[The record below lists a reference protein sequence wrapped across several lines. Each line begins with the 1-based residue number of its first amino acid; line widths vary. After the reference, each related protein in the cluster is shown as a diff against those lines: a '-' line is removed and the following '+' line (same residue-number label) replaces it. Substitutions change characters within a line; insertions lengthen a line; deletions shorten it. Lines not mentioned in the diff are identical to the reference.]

1 VEAMKKKSKISFCRI
16 VKARV
21 LVLATLSFLLICF
34 LSWGLIKISLF
45 SPTVKQYVQGKDPE
59 TVKTILAKR
68 GQILDRNGIIL
79 AESVDAHSLYANPQA
94 IKDPEMFAA
103 QVSSIV
109 GVPEKT
115 IVEQIKNEKKNG
127 MQFTYIK
134 RKLSTSQMQDILKIR
149 KPFQQDFGFEDDQRR
164 EYPKIQSAASVI
176 GYVGTDNVGLSGLE
190 LTYQNIMN
198 GIPGK
203 KVVYE
208 IFVDD
213 RVPRSSDIIQKPI
226 SGSTIITTLD
236 YALQNLIEGILDKHI
251 YKWSARGGVAI
262 VMNPRTGEILAMA
275 NKPSFDLNQ
284 GHRYIDDPEYLN
296 KAVSLNYEPGS
307 IFKPVIASAALEE
320 GIITPMTLHKCSGSV
335 RVADKTVECMIAHG
349 EQNLADIIRNSCN
362 VSFVGIGM
370 KLRDHMYR
378 YAKRFNFGSALPVE
392 IYGQE
397 KGIIPNP
404 KDWYE
409 TTVATF
415 SFGQGIT
422 ATPLQMITSYATIA
436 NDGNMMKPQIVKELR
451 DHAGNVVEAYEAKV
465 IRRVI
470 SAQTSREMK
479 VVLKNSVQDPRGTHQ
494 ANIPGMSIGGKTGT
508 AKKVVNGEYADDKVI
523 TSFIGF
529 FPVEDPQYVILVTID
544 EPHPSYEAYGSTVA
558 APIFKEIVQWMQ
570 SHMLMQ

>member
-1 VEAMKKKSKISFCRI
+1 MKKKKGISFCRI
-16 VKARV
+16 VKIRLLFLSLFSLFFV
-21 LVLATLSFLLICF
+21 LF
-34 LSWGLIKISLF
+34 LSWGLLKLSLF
-45 SPTVKQYVQGKDPE
+45 SPNVKQYVQSKDPE

-79 AESVDAHSLYANPQA
+79 AESVDAYSLYANPQA
-94 IKDPEMFAA
+94 LKDPEMFAA

-115 IVEQIKNEKKNG
+115 IVEQLKSGKKQE
-127 MQFTYIK
+127 MLFTYIK
-134 RKLSTSQMQDILKIR
+134 RKLSTAQMQDILKIR
-149 KPFQQDFGFEDDQRR
+149 KPYQQDFGFEDDQRR
-164 EYPKIQSAASVI
+164 EYPKIHSAASVI
-176 GYVGTDNVGLSGLE
+176 GFVGTDNLGLSGLE
-190 LTYQNIMN
+190 FAYQNTLN

-208 IFVDD
+208 IFKDD

-226 SGSTIITTLD
+226 AGSTVVTTLD
-236 YALQNLIEGILDKHI
+236 YSLQNLIEGILDKHI
-251 YKWSARGGVAI
+251 YKWDANGGVAI

-284 GHRYIDDPEYLN
+284 GQKFIDDPKYLN

-307 IFKPVIASAALEE
+307 IFKPIIASAALER
-320 GIITPMTLHKCSGSV
+320 GVITPMTLHKCSGSV

-362 VSFVGIGM
+362 VSFVGISM
-370 KLRDHMYR
+370 KLRDQMYH
-378 YAKRFNFGSALPVE
+378 YAKRFNFGNALPVE

-397 KGIIPNP
+397 KGIIPQP

-415 SFGQGIT
+415 SFGQGIS

-436 NDGNMMKPQIVKELR
+436 NDGIMMKPQIVKELR
-451 DHAGNVVEAYEAKV
+451 DPMGNAVEVFEPKV
-465 IRRVI
+465 IRKVI
-470 SAQTSREMK
+470 SAQTSREVK
-479 VVLKNSVQDPRGTHQ
+479 VALKNSVQDPRGTQQ

-508 AKKVVNGEYADDKVI
+508 ANKVVNGQYADDKVI
-523 TSFIGF
+523 TSFVGF

-544 EPHPSYEAYGSTVA
+544 EPHPSYDAYGSTVA

-570 SHMLMQ
+570 SHMLLMQ